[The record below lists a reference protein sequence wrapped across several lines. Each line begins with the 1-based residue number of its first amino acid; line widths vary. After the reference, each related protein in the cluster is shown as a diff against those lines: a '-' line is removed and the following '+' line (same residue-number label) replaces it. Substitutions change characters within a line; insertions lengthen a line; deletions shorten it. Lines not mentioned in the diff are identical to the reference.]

1 MLNTLK
7 ILSLSYLNDIAIY
20 DYKKQLMYTNDNDL
34 KQHLNYMLNNDASY
48 YYVFIIDYS
57 NKQLNID
64 IYHNN
69 KKTIFYN
76 ISYDLYYNNDAF
88 KTLNDFILNN
98 NKDYKVIKINKAFL
112 NIE

>member
-1 MLNTLK
+1 MDTLK
-7 ILSLSYLNDIAIY
+7 KLSINIKDNIILY
-20 DYKKQLMYTNDNDL
+20 DYKKSNIITYNN
-34 KQHLNYMLNNDASY
+34 LNRYLNFILNNDLNY

-57 NKQLNID
+57 NKQINID
-64 IYHNN
+64 IYNNN

-76 ISYDLYYNNDAF
+76 ICYDLYYNKDAF

-98 NKDYKVIKINKAFL
+98 NKDYKIITINKAFL

>member
-7 ILSLSYLNDIAIY
+7 ILSLNYLNDIAIY
-20 DYKKQLMYTNDNDL
+20 DYKKTLYINN
-34 KQHLNYMLNNDASY
+34 NYYINNLLNNDLNY

-57 NKQLNID
+57 NKQINID

-76 ISYDLYYNNDAF
+76 ICYDLYYNKDAF

-98 NKDYKVIKINKAFL
+98 NKDYKIITINKAFL